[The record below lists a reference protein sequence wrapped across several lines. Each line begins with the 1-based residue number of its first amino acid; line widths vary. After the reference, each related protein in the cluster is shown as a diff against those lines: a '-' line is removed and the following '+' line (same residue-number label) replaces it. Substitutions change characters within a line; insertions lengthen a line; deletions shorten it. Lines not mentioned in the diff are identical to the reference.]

1 MNMTFTQIRETT
13 FEELQV
19 NAGVVLKT
27 FDPAAFTGELEL
39 GNILFATSGGTT
51 ITDTPEFR
59 DAGEGIDNAPK
70 NMKEFKK
77 LVRRE
82 VKISGSKVTFT
93 PESIKSDMAAADISD
108 VEGKA
113 GLKKITPRDVLTDA
127 DFADFWVVGDHGV
140 GGYLAVHIMN
150 ALSVSGFNWKTTDQG
165 NGTSD
170 FEYTAHYSIKNQTQ
184 VPYEV
189 YIYTPETATTETGEN
204 GEATA

>member
-1 MNMTFTQIRETT
+1 MTFTQIRETT

-19 NAGVVLKT
+19 NAGVVLKE
-27 FDPAAFTGELEL
+27 FDPATFDGELTLE
-39 GNILFATSGGTT
+39 NILFATSGGTT

-59 DAGEGIDNAPK
+59 DAGEGIDNAPR

-93 PESIKSDMAAADISD
+93 PESVKADMAAADISVLD
-108 VEGKA
+108 GNAEVT
-113 GLKKITPRDVLTDA
+113 KITPRDTLTDA
-127 DFADFWVVGDHGV
+127 DFADFWVVGDYGV
-140 GGYLAVHIMN
+140 GGYMAVHVMN

-170 FEYTAHYSIKNQTQ
+170 FEYTAHYSIENQSQ

-189 YIYTPETATTETGEN
+189 YIYKPATT
-204 GEATA
+204 

>member
-1 MNMTFTQIRETT
+1 MTFTQIRETT

-27 FDPAAFTGELEL
+27 FDPTTFTGELALE
-39 GNILFATSGGTT
+39 NILFATSGGTT

-93 PESIKSDMAAADISD
+93 PESIKTDMAAADIST
-108 VEGKA
+108 VEGKT
-113 GLKKITPRDVLTDA
+113 GVTKITPRDTLKDE
-127 DFADFWVVGDHGV
+127 DFMDFWVVGDYGV
-140 GGYLAVHIMN
+140 GGYMAVHIMN
-150 ALSVSGFNWKTTDQG
+150 ALSVSGFNWKTTDQD

-170 FEYTAHYSIKNQTQ
+170 FEYTAHYSIKNQSQ

-189 YIYTPETATTETGEN
+189 YIYKPATT
-204 GEATA
+204 

>member
-1 MNMTFTQIRETT
+1 MTFTQIRETT

-27 FDPAAFTGELEL
+27 FDPATFTGELEL
-39 GNILFATSGGTT
+39 ENILFATSGGTT

-59 DAGEGIDNAPK
+59 DAGEGIDNAPR

-93 PESIKSDMAAADISD
+93 PESVKADMAAADISTVDGKTD
-108 VEGKA
+108 VT
-113 GLKKITPRDVLTDA
+113 KITPRDTLKDE
-127 DFADFWVVGDHGV
+127 DFMDFWVVGDYGV
-140 GGYLAVHIMN
+140 GGYMAVHILN

-170 FEYTAHYSIKNQTQ
+170 FEYTAHYSIKNQSQ

-189 YIYTPETATTETGEN
+189 YIYKPATT
-204 GEATA
+204 

>member
-1 MNMTFTQIRETT
+1 MTFTQIRETT

-19 NAGVVLKT
+19 NAGVVLRE
-27 FDPAAFTGELEL
+27 FDPATFDGELEL
-39 GNILFATSGGTT
+39 ENILFATSGGTT

-59 DAGEGIDNAPK
+59 DAGEGIDNAPR

-93 PESIKSDMAAADISD
+93 PESVKADMAAADIST
-108 VEGKA
+108 VEGNTDVT
-113 GLKKITPRDVLTDA
+113 KITPRDTLTDA
-127 DFADFWVVGDHGV
+127 DFMDFWVVGDYGV
-140 GGYLAVHIMN
+140 GGYMAVHIMN

-170 FEYTAHYSIKNQTQ
+170 FEYTAHYSVQNQSQ

-189 YIYTPETATTETGEN
+189 YIYKPATT
-204 GEATA
+204 

>member
-1 MNMTFTQIRETT
+1 MTFTQIRETT

-27 FDPAAFTGELEL
+27 FDPTTFTGELALE
-39 GNILFATSGGTT
+39 NILFATSGGTT

-82 VKISGSKVTFT
+82 VNISGSKVTFT
-93 PESIKSDMAAADISD
+93 PESVKSDMAAADISTVDGKTD
-108 VEGKA
+108 VT
-113 GLKKITPRDVLTDA
+113 KITPRDTLKDE
-127 DFADFWVVGDHGV
+127 DFMDFWVVGDYGV
-140 GGYLAVHIMN
+140 GGYMAVHIMN

-189 YIYTPETATTETGEN
+189 YIYKPATT
-204 GEATA
+204 

>member
-1 MNMTFTQIRETT
+1 MTFTQIRKTT

-27 FDPAAFTGELEL
+27 FDPTTFTGELALE
-39 GNILFATSGGTT
+39 NILFATSGGTT

-93 PESIKSDMAAADISD
+93 PESIKTDMAAADIST
-108 VEGKA
+108 VQEKTGVT
-113 GLKKITPRDVLTDA
+113 KITPRDTLKDE
-127 DFADFWVVGDHGV
+127 DFMDFWVVGDYGV
-140 GGYLAVHIMN
+140 GGYMAVHIMN
-150 ALSVSGFNWKTTDQG
+150 ALSVSGFNWKTTDQD

-170 FEYTAHYSIKNQTQ
+170 FEYTAHYSIKNQSQ

-189 YIYTPETATTETGEN
+189 YIYKPATTLG
-204 GEATA
+204 G

>member
-1 MNMTFTQIRETT
+1 MTFTQIRETT

-27 FDPAAFTGELEL
+27 FDPTTFTGELALE
-39 GNILFATSGGTT
+39 NILFATSGGTT

-93 PESIKSDMAAADISD
+93 PESIKTDMAAADIST
-108 VEGKA
+108 VEGKT
-113 GLKKITPRDVLTDA
+113 GVTKITPRDTLKDE
-127 DFADFWVVGDHGV
+127 DFMDFWVVGDYGV
-140 GGYLAVHIMN
+140 GGYMAVHIMN
-150 ALSVSGFNWKTTDQG
+150 ALSVSGFNWKTTDRD

-170 FEYTAHYSIKNQTQ
+170 FEYTAHYSIKNQSQ

-189 YIYTPETATTETGEN
+189 YIYKPATT
-204 GEATA
+204 

>member
-1 MNMTFTQIRETT
+1 MTFTQIRETT

-27 FDPAAFTGELEL
+27 FDPTTFTGELALE
-39 GNILFATSGGTT
+39 NILFATSGGTT

-59 DAGEGIDNAPK
+59 DAGEGIDNAPR

-93 PESIKSDMAAADISD
+93 PDSVKADMAAADISA
-108 VEGKA
+108 VEGKTDVT
-113 GLKKITPRDVLTDA
+113 KITPRDTLTDA
-127 DFADFWVVGDHGV
+127 DFMDFWVVGDYGV
-140 GGYLAVHIMN
+140 GGYMAVHIMN

-170 FEYTAHYSIKNQTQ
+170 FEYTAHYSIKNQSQ

-189 YIYTPETATTETGEN
+189 YIYKPATT
-204 GEATA
+204 

>member
-1 MNMTFTQIRETT
+1 MTFTQIRKTT

-27 FDPAAFTGELEL
+27 FDPTTFNGELALE
-39 GNILFATSGGTT
+39 NILFATSGGVT

-93 PESIKSDMAAADISD
+93 PDSVKADMAAADISTVDGKTD
-108 VEGKA
+108 VT
-113 GLKKITPRDVLTDA
+113 KITPRDTLKDE
-127 DFADFWVVGDHGV
+127 DFMDFWVVGDYGV
-140 GGYLAVHIMN
+140 GGYMAVHIMN
-150 ALSVSGFNWKTTDQG
+150 ALSVSGFNWKTTDQD

-170 FEYTAHYSIKNQTQ
+170 FEYTAHYSINNQSQ

-189 YIYTPETATTETGEN
+189 YIYKPATI
-204 GEATA
+204 

>member
-1 MNMTFTQIRETT
+1 MTFTQIRETT
-13 FEELQV
+13 FEELQA
-19 NAGVVLKT
+19 NAGVVLSA
-27 FDPAAFTGELEL
+27 FDPESFTGELKLED
-39 GNILFATSGGTT
+39 ILFATSGGITF
-51 ITDTPEFR
+51 TDTPEFR

-82 VKISGSKVTFT
+82 VKLSGSKVTFT
-93 PESIKSDMAAADISD
+93 PDSVKRDMAAADLST

-113 GLKKITPRDVLTDA
+113 GLSKITPRDTLKDS
-127 DFADFWVVGDHGV
+127 DFLDFWLVGDHGV
-140 GGYLAVHIMN
+140 GGYMAIHIMN
-150 ALSVSGFNWKTTDQG
+150 ALSVSGFNWKTADQE

-170 FEYTAHYSIKNQTQ
+170 FEYTAHYSVKNQTQ

-189 YIYTPETATTETGEN
+189 YIYAPETTASETGES

>member
-1 MNMTFTQIRETT
+1 MTFTQIRETT

-27 FDPAAFTGELEL
+27 FDPTTFTGELTLE
-39 GNILFATSGGTT
+39 NILFATSGGVT

-82 VKISGSKVTFT
+82 VKISGSQVTFT
-93 PESIKSDMAAADISD
+93 PESIKTDMAAADISD
-108 VEGKA
+108 VDGKS

-127 DFADFWVVGDHGV
+127 DFADFWVVGDYGV
-140 GGYLAVHIMN
+140 GGYMAVHIMN
-150 ALSVSGFNWKTTDQG
+150 ALSVSGFNWKTTDQN

-189 YIYTPETATTETGEN
+189 YIYKPATT
-204 GEATA
+204 

>member
-1 MNMTFTQIRETT
+1 MTFTQIRETT

-27 FDPAAFTGELEL
+27 FDPTTFTGELALE
-39 GNILFATSGGTT
+39 NILFATSGGTT

-59 DAGEGIDNAPK
+59 DAGEGIDNAPR

-93 PESIKSDMAAADISD
+93 PDSVKADMAAADIST
-108 VEGKA
+108 VEGKTDVT
-113 GLKKITPRDVLTDA
+113 KITPRDTLKDE
-127 DFADFWVVGDHGV
+127 DFMDFWVVGDYGV
-140 GGYLAVHIMN
+140 GGYMAVHIMN

-170 FEYTAHYSIKNQTQ
+170 FEYTAHYSIKNQSQ

-189 YIYTPETATTETGEN
+189 YIYKPATT
-204 GEATA
+204 

>member
-1 MNMTFTQIRETT
+1 MTFTQIRKTT

-27 FDPAAFTGELEL
+27 FDPTTFTGELALE
-39 GNILFATSGGTT
+39 NILFATSGGTT

-93 PESIKSDMAAADISD
+93 PESIKTDMAAADIST
-108 VEGKA
+108 VQEKTGVT
-113 GLKKITPRDVLTDA
+113 KITPRDTLKDE
-127 DFADFWVVGDHGV
+127 DFMDFWVVGDYGV
-140 GGYLAVHIMN
+140 GGYMAVHIMN
-150 ALSVSGFNWKTTDQG
+150 ALSVSGFNWKTTDQD

-170 FEYTAHYSIKNQTQ
+170 FEYTAHYSIKNQSQ

-189 YIYTPETATTETGEN
+189 YIYKP
-204 GEATA
+204 ATA

>member
-1 MNMTFTQIRETT
+1 MTFTQIRETT

-27 FDPAAFTGELEL
+27 FDPTTFTGELSLE
-39 GNILFATSGGTT
+39 NILFATSGGTT

-59 DAGEGIDNAPK
+59 DAGEGIDNAPR

-93 PESIKSDMAAADISD
+93 PESVKADMAAADISTVD
-108 VEGKA
+108 GKTEVT
-113 GLKKITPRDVLTDA
+113 KITPRDTLKDE
-127 DFADFWVVGDHGV
+127 DFMEFWVVGDYGV
-140 GGYLAVHIMN
+140 GGYIAVHIMN

-170 FEYTAHYSIKNQTQ
+170 FEYTAHYSIKNQSQ

-189 YIYTPETATTETGEN
+189 YIHKPATT
-204 GEATA
+204 